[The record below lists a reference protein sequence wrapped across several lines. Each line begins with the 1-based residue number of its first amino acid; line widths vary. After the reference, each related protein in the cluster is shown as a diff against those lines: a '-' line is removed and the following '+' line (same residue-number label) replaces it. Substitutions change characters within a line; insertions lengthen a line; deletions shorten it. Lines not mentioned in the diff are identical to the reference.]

1 MLSRDFTYFASHG
14 QRPYREY
21 FDDLI
26 ESQKKKKMNVIIVY
40 KNKDFHGLQKEKRR
54 KVKDFAKFERKRD
67 RL

>member
-26 ESQKKKKMNVIIVY
+26 ESQKKKKNAC
-40 KNKDFHGLQKEKRR
+40 HHCLQKQSFPRFANRIKRSGER
-54 KVKDFAKFERKRD
+54 FCKVCKGKR
-67 RL
+67 